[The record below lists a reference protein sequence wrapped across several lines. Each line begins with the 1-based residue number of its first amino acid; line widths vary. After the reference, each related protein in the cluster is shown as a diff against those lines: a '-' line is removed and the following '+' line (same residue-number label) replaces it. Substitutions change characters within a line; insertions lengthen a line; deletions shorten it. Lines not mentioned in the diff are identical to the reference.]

1 MAACQQRLPSRP
13 ALQTVAT
20 AISGFRGR
28 SPLFAMITDC
38 QKRLKKLE
46 LALLYGKASRK
57 AAGAL
62 ALFTKTIRIALD

>member
-46 LALLYGKASRK
+46 LALLYGKA
-57 AAGAL
+57 AGAL